1 MAAAKTLGFAD
12 LFFYAASMALS
23 IRWISV
29 AAAAGPASLWI
40 WVLAVVVFSGP
51 LIVATAELTTRFAG
65 EGGVYVWTE
74 EAFGQFW
81 GFLCGWLYWTSNLP
95 FFSGLLVFMLNL
107 LALAIG
113 PPGLVL
119 IATPWLFTAVA
130 VVLSVAVGALH
141 YVGLGTG
148 KWLSNVGGTSN
159 IVLVALLTA
168 VGALV
173 VARQGSATDFAH
185 ARYAPPL
192 DANGPIL
199 WATMVFAVGGSEA
212 LAFLRNDVRGGM
224 RTILAVLA
232 AVALLQVA
240 FYVTGTAS
248 MLAILTPQG
257 ATRLSGLPDALVL
270 GFKTLGLASF
280 APLALIG
287 GFLCSLGSYSAWF
300 GVAARLP
307 FAAGIDHVLP
317 PAFGRR
323 DPRSGA
329 PVVAI
334 AVQTVI
340 VALIVVL
347 SQAGDTLKGA
357 YDFLVAMSVLSYTL
371 PFLFLFA
378 VFLTLQV
385 RAPRSGAPPPAD
397 AWRTPGG
404 RGVALAI
411 GVVGMTATVV
421 AVLCTLVPSPD
432 ARNQLWEAAKLVFAS
447 AVLIVSG
454 VAAYALAKRRA
465 ARSKLIDRP
474 PMPKA
479 DIR

>member
-1 MAAAKTLGFAD
+1 MAAAKKTLGFAD

-40 WVLAVVVFSGP
+40 WLLAVVVFSGP

-65 EGGVYVWTE
+65 EGGVYVWSGETL
-74 EAFGQFW
+74 GPFW

-95 FFSGLLVFMLNL
+95 FFSGVLVFMLNL

-113 PPGLVL
+113 PPGQVL
-119 IATPWLFTAVA
+119 IATPWLFTAAAVA
-130 VVLSVAVGALH
+130 LSIAVGALH
-141 YVGLGTG
+141 YLGLGTG

-159 IVLVALLTA
+159 IVLVALLA
-168 VGALV
+168 VVGGLV

-185 ARYAPPL
+185 AGYYAPPVNA
-192 DANGPIL
+192 DGAIL

-232 AVALLQVA
+232 CVALLQIV
-240 FYVTGTAS
+240 FFETGTAA

-270 GFKTLGLASF
+270 GFKTLGLGAF

-307 FAAGIDHVLP
+307 FAAGIDAVLP

-340 VALIVVL
+340 VALIVIL

-378 VFLTLQV
+378 VFLVLQV
-385 RAPRSGAPPPAD
+385 RAPRSGAAAPPD

-404 RGVALAI
+404 RPVALAI
-411 GVVGMTATVV
+411 GAVGLAATMV

-432 ARNQLWEAAKLVFAS
+432 AKNQLLEAAKLVFAS
-447 AVLIVSG
+447 AVLIFSG

-465 ARSKLIDRP
+465 VTVDES
-474 PMPKA
+474 
-479 DIR
+479 

>member
-1 MAAAKTLGFAD
+1 MAAKKTLGFAD

-40 WVLAVVVFSGP
+40 WLLAVVVFSGP

-107 LALAIG
+107 LALALG
-113 PPGLVL
+113 PPGKVL
-119 IATPWLFTAVA
+119 IATPWLFTAAAVA
-130 VVLSVAVGALH
+130 VAIAVGGLH
-141 YVGLGTG
+141 YLGLGTG

-159 IVLVALLTA
+159 IVLVALL
-168 VGALV
+168 ALV
-173 VARQGSATDFAH
+173 GGLVFARQGSATDFAH
-185 ARYAPPL
+185 ARYAAPL
-192 DANGPIL
+192 DANGAIL

-224 RTILAVLA
+224 RTILIVLA
-232 AVALLQVA
+232 AVALLQIA
-240 FYVTGTAS
+240 FYVTGTAA
-248 MLAILTPQG
+248 MLAILTPQA

-270 GFKTLGLASF
+270 GLKTLGLGAL

-334 AVQTVI
+334 AVQTV
-340 VALIVVL
+340 VVVLIVVL

-378 VFLTLQV
+378 VFLAVQV
-385 RAPRSGAPPPAD
+385 RTPRSGAAPAD

-411 GVVGMTATVV
+411 GAVGMAATLV

-432 ARNQLWEAAKLVFAS
+432 AKNQLLEAAKLVFAS

-454 VAAYALAKRRA
+454 VAAYALAKRP
-465 ARSKLIDRP
+465 ARR
-474 PMPKA
+474 
-479 DIR
+479 R

>member
-1 MAAAKTLGFAD
+1 MAAKKTLGFAD

-40 WVLAVVVFSGP
+40 WLLAVVVFSGP

-107 LALAIG
+107 LALALG
-113 PPGLVL
+113 PPGKVL
-119 IATPWLFTAVA
+119 IASPWLFTAAAVA
-130 VVLSVAVGALH
+130 LAISVGALH
-141 YVGLGTG
+141 YLGLGTG

-159 IVLVALLTA
+159 IVLVALL
-168 VGALV
+168 ALV
-173 VARQGSATDFAH
+173 GGLVFARQGSATDFVH

-192 DANGPIL
+192 DANGAIL

-224 RTILAVLA
+224 RTILIVLA
-232 AVALLQVA
+232 AVALLQIA
-240 FYVTGTAS
+240 FYVTGTAA

-270 GFKTLGLASF
+270 GLKTLGLGAL

-317 PAFGRR
+317 AAFGRR

-334 AVQTVI
+334 AVQTV
-340 VALIVVL
+340 VVVLIVVL

-378 VFLTLQV
+378 VFLAVQV
-385 RAPRSGAPPPAD
+385 RTPRSGAAPAD

-411 GVVGMTATVV
+411 GAVGMAATLV

-432 ARNQLWEAAKLVFAS
+432 AKNQFLEAAKLVFAS

-454 VAAYALAKRRA
+454 VAAYALAKGRGR
-465 ARSKLIDRP
+465 
-474 PMPKA
+474 
-479 DIR
+479 

>member
-1 MAAAKTLGFAD
+1 MTAAKTLGFGD

-40 WVLAVVVFSGP
+40 WGLAVAVFSGP

-65 EGGVYVWTE
+65 EGGVYVWTG
-74 EAFGQFW
+74 EAFGPFW
-81 GFLCGWLYWTSNLP
+81 GFLCGWLYWASNLP
-95 FFSGLLVFMLNL
+95 FFSGVLVFMLNL
-107 LALAIG
+107 AALAMG
-113 PPGLVL
+113 EPGRAL
-119 IATPWLFTAVA
+119 IAAPWLFTATA
-130 VVLSVAVGALH
+130 VGLSIVVGALH

-148 KWLSNVGGTSN
+148 KWLSNVGGASN
-159 IVLVALLTA
+159 IALVALLA
-168 VGALV
+168 LVGALV
-173 VARQGSATDFAH
+173 FARQGSATDFAH

-192 DANGPIL
+192 DANGAIL

-224 RTILAVLA
+224 RTILAVLGG
-232 AVALLQVA
+232 VALLQIA
-240 FYVTGTAS
+240 FFVTGTAA
-248 MLAILTPQG
+248 MLAILSPQA
-257 ATRLSGLPDALVL
+257 ATRLSGLPDALIL
-270 GFKTLGLASF
+270 GLKTLGLGAL
-280 APLALIG
+280 APIALVG

-307 FAAGIDHVLP
+307 FAAGIDAVLP

-378 VFLTLQV
+378 VFLAVQV
-385 RAPRSGAPPPAD
+385 RAPRSGPPPAD

-404 RGVALAI
+404 RPVALAV
-411 GVVGMTATVV
+411 GAVGMAATIV

-432 ARNQLWEAAKLVFAS
+432 AKNQVLEAAKLVFAS
-447 AVLIVSG
+447 AVLVVSG
-454 VAAYALAKRRA
+454 VAAYALARRRGVTVS
-465 ARSKLIDRP
+465 AR
-474 PMPKA
+474 
-479 DIR
+479 

>member
-1 MAAAKTLGFAD
+1 MGAAKTLGFAD

-40 WVLAVVVFSGP
+40 WLLAVVVFSGP

-95 FFSGLLVFMLNL
+95 FFAAVLVFMLNL
-107 LALAIG
+107 VALAMG
-113 PPGLVL
+113 PTGRVL
-119 IATPWLFTAVA
+119 IATPWLFMSVAVA
-130 VVLSVAVGALH
+130 LSVAVGALH
-141 YVGLGTG
+141 YLGLGTG
-148 KWLSNVGGTSN
+148 KWLSNIGGASN
-159 IVLVALLTA
+159 IVLVALLTLVA
-168 VGALV
+168 VLV
-173 VARQGSATDFAH
+173 CAGHGPATDFAH
-185 ARYAPPL
+185 ASYAPPL
-192 DANGPIL
+192 DANGAIL

-232 AVALLQVA
+232 SVALLQIV
-240 FYVTGTAS
+240 FYLTGTAA
-248 MLAILTPQG
+248 MLAILTPQA
-257 ATRLSGLPDALVL
+257 ATRLSGLPDALIL
-270 GFKTLGLASF
+270 GLKTLRLGALA
-280 APLALIG
+280 PVVLVG
-287 GFLCSLGSYSAWF
+287 GFLCLLGSYSAWF

-329 PVVAI
+329 PVVSI
-334 AVQTVI
+334 AVQTVV

-378 VFLTLQV
+378 VFLTVQV
-385 RAPRSGAPPPAD
+385 RSPRSGAAPAE

-404 RGVALAI
+404 PGVALAV
-411 GVVGMTATVV
+411 GVVGMAATIV

-432 ARNQLWEAAKLVFAS
+432 AKNQLLEAAKLVFAS

-454 VAAYALAKRRA
+454 VAAYLLAKRRA
-465 ARSKLIDRP
+465 ASR
-474 PMPKA
+474 
-479 DIR
+479 